1 MARNIIT
8 NAFKHFNLIN
18 RHRWTVF
25 KLCCKAGIPFRGIVH
40 DLSKYSFTEFWESAK
55 FYNGH
60 LSPIP
65 LDIQRHGF
73 IIEEEI
79 SIIQNIGMTLHL
91 LNRHL

>member
-1 MARNIIT
+1 MIMARNIVA

-18 RHRWTVF
+18 RHRWAVF
-25 KLCCKAGIPFRGIVH
+25 KLCCKAGIPFRGLVH

-65 LDIQRHGF
+65 F
-73 IIEEEI
+73 AKKEEWI
-79 SIIQNIGMTLHL
+79 LKSMASSQGKK
-91 LNRHL
+91 